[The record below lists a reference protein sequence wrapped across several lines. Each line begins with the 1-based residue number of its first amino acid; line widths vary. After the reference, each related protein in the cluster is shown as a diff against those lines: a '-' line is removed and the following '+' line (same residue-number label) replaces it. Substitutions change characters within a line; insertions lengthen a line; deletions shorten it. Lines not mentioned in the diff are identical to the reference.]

1 MLYIPLIYKATLSCT
16 LRTQIV
22 SGMWPIFIFIFV
34 QKCIFLSLSW
44 CYKLSDQKTNTL
56 QSFSYLAELPK
67 RPKQKKSCSKNW
79 LIGQLCVKTGVHTN
93 FVDIDL
99 FYPLLILHA
108 KNVKLQWKFAK
119 FLSNQFVLQLPFFF
133 VITYNFAFLRSYSR
147 YSKALRCTFFGER
160 KNLCSSTFVQLLLLN
175 RVKAKWSKKPCCS
188 KFSLHKFVHLKYFW
202 TQFKNVQ
209 LLLLN
214 RVKARRSKKPCC
226 SKFSLHKFVHLKYF
240 GPNSK
245 TCTCE
250 VRAAWGRVSQSLFC
264 NVMRLIWQRKPI
276 NLTFNFVLN
285 REPGGLTTHC
295 RCRTPYRTY

>member
-1 MLYIPLIYKATLSCT
+1 MLEEIVHSPVILYIPLIYKATLSNT

-22 SGMWPIFIFIFV
+22 SGMWPIFIFIFM

-44 CYKLSDQKTNTL
+44 YYKLSVQKTNTL

-147 YSKALRCTFFGER
+147 YIHGTKWVHITILVEKFWSAIYISVNAIKIFNSDMISRFQNWQYKR
-160 KNLCSSTFVQLLLLN
+160 YLLD
-175 RVKAKWSKKPCCS
+175 C
-188 KFSLHKFVHLKYFW
+188 
-202 TQFKNVQ
+202 
-209 LLLLN
+209 
-214 RVKARRSKKPCC
+214 
-226 SKFSLHKFVHLKYF
+226 
-240 GPNSK
+240 
-245 TCTCE
+245 
-250 VRAAWGRVSQSLFC
+250 
-264 NVMRLIWQRKPI
+264 
-276 NLTFNFVLN
+276 
-285 REPGGLTTHC
+285 
-295 RCRTPYRTY
+295 